1 MPYLSGKGE
10 AGIVVG
16 QGEADE
22 YTDPEFPPTSASLFM
37 DPGHPPAT
45 APAGAD
51 WSRVHGHLYVPDK
64 KLVSILPVRYLAAC
78 NRVFHDDQRVLR
90 LSASTLVYRLQGA
103 LRDRWLLGAIA
114 CVGCRPD
121 LLLDLFVS
129 DELSHKG
136 LYTFQFYKHGCWHQV
151 VIDSYLPCVLGHE
164 EVLFACSGTPGV
176 MRAGCSPASSCALY
190 HYEVVQ
196 FRLCNSAPCGEC

>member
-1 MPYLSGKGE
+1 M
-10 AGIVVG
+10 
-16 QGEADE
+16 
-22 YTDPEFPPTSASLFM
+22 
-37 DPGHPPAT
+37 
-45 APAGAD
+45 
-51 WSRVHGHLYVPDK
+51 
-64 KLVSILPVRYLAAC
+64 
-78 NRVFHDDQRVLR
+78 
-90 LSASTLVYRLQGA
+90 LQGA

-129 DELSHKG
+129 DELADKG

-176 MRAGCSPASSCALY
+176 IVGPDAPQRPRVPCAAAVQSSVAPGVHHPVSDCTSP
-190 HYEVVQ
+190 YEVCLSVL
-196 FRLCNSAPCGEC
+196 RR

>member
-1 MPYLSGKGE
+1 MPHLSGKS
-10 AGIVVG
+10 
-16 QGEADE
+16 EADIAASDDE
-22 YTDPEFPPTSASLFM
+22 VREHTDPEFPPTSAALFM
-37 DPGHPPAT
+37 DPEHPPAT

-64 KLVSILPVRYLAAC
+64 KLVSILPVRYHAVCIRFQDGYPQLLWC
-78 NRVFHDDQRVLR
+78 GPR
-90 LSASTLVYRLQGA
+90 LPPMLQGA

-129 DELSHKG
+129 DELSDKG

-176 MRAGCSPASSCALY
+176 IVGPDAPQHPHVPCTK
-190 HYEVVQ
+190 Q
-196 FRLCNSAPCGEC
+196 CNHV